1 MLLVIGYI
9 CHPSNDLMHSVMEMK
24 KYMIMGAIALLCG
37 TAAAQTAASDPVLMT
52 VDGVAVP
59 RSEFE
64 AIYKKNNK
72 EAVVTKEALDEY
84 LELFTNYKLKVR
96 AAEALGM
103 DTVGKFLAEL
113 DGYRKQLARPYLIDR
128 ELNDALLREAYDRSL
143 EEVRASHI
151 LVQVAPE
158 ASPED
163 TLVAWKKISALR
175 DRIINGADF
184 AGVAKEKGGSDDP
197 SATKNGGDLGYFS
210 AMQMVYP
217 FESAAFAT
225 PVGQVSKPV
234 RTRFGYHII
243 KTVDR
248 RPARGQMKA
257 AHIMLRSTDQ
267 DSPEKLAE
275 VEKRVRE
282 IHAQIADGRMTFA
295 DAALKY
301 SEDESSNTKGGE
313 LPQFSTGKM
322 IEEFEDAAFALKTDG
337 EVSAPVR
344 SRFGWHIIK
353 RLEHTPPATFDAAK
367 SELKTKISRDSRS
380 EITKKAFLD
389 RLRTEYGY
397 MTYPK
402 NLKAVQALLDTNV
415 FRKGTAVNDTI
426 LRKDFVEGPFQRG
439 KLSYRRELVGA
450 ISGGRMI
457 ALRSRQYEEMTQTM
471 SDTVLVREVTEGWT
485 YDRKK
490 AAKLTKPV
498 FTFADVTVTQTDL
511 LDRLESAQR
520 RERFM
525 DLQEYVEVRMAEYA
539 DERILAYEDSRL
551 ESKYPEFR
559 MLMKEYRDGI
569 LLFELT
575 DQKVWGR
582 AVRDSVGLQAFH
594 DAHRTNYMWP
604 TRYDADIYTCA
615 DAKVS
620 TQLRALL
627 KKGKRG
633 AELTEP
639 LNKVNALALT
649 IDSNYFTAE
658 QKPFLAELTKTGLS
672 KDLPVNGQ
680 VAVVDLKKIMEP
692 TPKALEEA
700 RGLITAAYQDS
711 LEKEWIAEL
720 RAKYPVSVNKD
731 VLYSI
736 K

>member
-1 MLLVIGYI
+1 MLSAMEITKYVIA
-9 CHPSNDLMHSVMEMK
+9 
-24 KYMIMGAIALLCG
+24 GAIALLAG
-37 TAAAQTAASDPVLMT
+37 AASAQNATSDPVLMT

-72 EAVVTKEALDEY
+72 EVVVTKEALDEY

-103 DTVGKFLAEL
+103 DTVGKFRAEL

-151 LVQVAPE
+151 LVQVGPE
-158 ASPED
+158 AAPED
-163 TLVAWKKISALR
+163 TLVAWKRITAMR

-184 AGVAKEKGGSDDP
+184 AGVAQEKGGSDDP
-197 SATKNGGDLGYFS
+197 SAAKNGGDLGYFS

-217 FESAAFAT
+217 FESAAYAT
-225 PVGQVSKPV
+225 PVGQVSMPV

-243 KTVDR
+243 KTVAR

-282 IHAQIADGRMTFA
+282 IHAQIADGRITFA

-322 IEEFEDAAFALKTDG
+322 IEEFEDAAFALKSDG
-337 EVSAPVR
+337 AVSEPVR

-353 RLEHTPPATFDAAK
+353 RLEHIPPASFDMAK
-367 SELKTKISRDSRS
+367 GELKTKISRDSRS
-380 EITKKAFLD
+380 EITKKAFLE
-389 RLRTEYGY
+389 RLKSEYGFVS
-397 MTYPK
+397 YPK

-415 FRKGTAVNDTI
+415 FQKGTAVNDTI

-439 KLSYRRELVGA
+439 KLTYRRELVGA
-450 ISGGRMI
+450 FSGGRMI

-471 SDTVLVREVTEGWT
+471 EDTVLVREVSEGWK

-498 FTFADVTVTQTDL
+498 FSFADVTVTQTDL
-511 LDRLESAQR
+511 LDRMEAVQR
-520 RERFM
+520 RERTM
-525 DLQEYVEVRMAEYA
+525 DLKEYVDLRMAEFA
-539 DERILAYEDSRL
+539 DERIMSYEDSRL
-551 ESKYPEFR
+551 EAKYPEFR

-582 AVRDSVGLQAFH
+582 AVRDTVGLQAFH
-594 DAHRTNYMWP
+594 EAHRTEYMWP
-604 TRYDADIYTCA
+604 VRYDADIYMCA
-615 DAKVS
+615 DAKV
-620 TQLRALL
+620 TAQLRGLL

-633 AELTEP
+633 AELTDV
-639 LNKVNALALT
+639 LNKTNPLALS
-649 IDSNYFTAE
+649 IDSDYFTAE
-658 QKPFLAELTKTGLS
+658 QKPFLAELTDPGLS
-672 KDLPVNGQ
+672 KDLAVNGQ
-680 VAVVDLKKIMEP
+680 LAVVDLKKIMEP

-720 RAKYPVSVNKD
+720 RAKYPVTVNKD